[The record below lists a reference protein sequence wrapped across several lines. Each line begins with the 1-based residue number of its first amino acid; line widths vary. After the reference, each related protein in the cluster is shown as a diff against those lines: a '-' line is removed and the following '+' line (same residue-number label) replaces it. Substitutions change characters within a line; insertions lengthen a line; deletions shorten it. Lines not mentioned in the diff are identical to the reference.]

1 MKLAISNI
9 AWINEEEADVAAKL
23 RELGVRCVE
32 IAPTKRW
39 DDPTKA
45 TPEQINEY
53 VEWWRGYDIE
63 IVAFQSMLFARPD
76 LKMFESSELRD
87 EMRQY
92 LADFLR
98 LAGDMGAGRLVFG
111 SPKNRQRGAVSVEE
125 ADGIASRFF
134 AELGEVAKQHNT
146 MLCIEPNA
154 PQYNCDYVTTADEGA
169 RLVRMVNSEGIGLH
183 LDTACM
189 ALAGDDLGESIRNNG
204 DILKHFHVS
213 APMLDRVYDRD
224 DVDYRAAA
232 DALKYIG
239 YEGIVSIEMRPDEQ
253 GENVKRVEDAVLFVQ
268 NVFEGC

>member
-9 AWINEEEADVAAKL
+9 AWTNEEEADVAAKL

-53 VEWWRGYDIE
+53 VKWWRGYDIE

-111 SPKNRQRGAVSVEE
+111 SPKNRQRGAMSVEE

-169 RLVRMVNSEGIGLH
+169 RLVRTINSEGIGLH

-189 ALAGDDLGESIRNNG
+189 VLAGDDIGESIRNNG

-232 DALKYIG
+232 YALKSIG
-239 YEGIVSIEMRPDEQ
+239 YEGVVSIEMRPGEQ
-253 GENVKRVEDAVLFVQ
+253 GENVKRVEDAVSFVQ
-268 NVFEGC
+268 SVFEVC